1 MEKRIDACDPTAHG
15 LRNSLTYT
23 HQKADIDRPVIC
35 ISSYS
40 MRGYDDFETALRN
53 YIEQLKNKGFFENK
67 HQRTDNGLAQGRD
80 ERDP

>member
-1 MEKRIDACDPTAHG
+1 
-15 LRNSLTYT
+15 
-23 HQKADIDRPVIC
+23 
-35 ISSYS
+35 

-67 HQRTDNGLAQGRD
+67 RKEQDNGLAQGRD